1 MSGIVLFMH
10 TSLDGFAAGTKGEMG
25 WIHVDQEIFDFGA
38 ERITKTNTALYGRV
52 TFQMMESYW
61 PTAAEQPGASKH
73 DKEHAAWYKSAHK
86 VVLSTTLDPS
96 ALTNTTVIGKD
107 FPAAIRQLKAET
119 TGEIL
124 LFGSPST
131 AHALLAEN
139 LIDECWLFVNPV
151 LLGEGIPVFKGIK
164 EKQSLKLLK
173 THVFSSGVVC
183 LYHQLLHENK

>member
-1 MSGIVLFMH
+1 MGKIILFMH
-10 TSLDGFAAGTKGEMG
+10 TSLDGFAAGTKGEMN

-38 ERITKTNTALYGRV
+38 ERIAKTNTALYGRV

-61 PTAAEQPGASKH
+61 PTAADKPGASKH
-73 DKEHAAWYKSAHK
+73 DKEHAAWYKTARK
-86 VVLSTTLDPS
+86 IVLSNTLDP
-96 ALTNTTVIGKD
+96 AAHANTTVIGKD
-107 FPAAIRQLKAET
+107 YATALRQLKQDT

-139 LIDECWLFVNPV
+139 LVDGCWLFVNPV
-151 LLGEGIPVFKGIK
+151 LLGEGMPVFKGIQ
-164 EKQSLKLLK
+164 EKQLLKLLN

-183 LYHQLLHENK
+183 LNYEMLP